1 MGWGARLA
9 PGHSARGFR
18 TGRAGSRHLPP
29 RCGKSSQNP
38 LPSWSWCAAPARR
51 FPEVGAEGEGKE
63 HLSLGAAR
71 PGLFDLLNDLS
82 RWLRRS
88 ALLCLQPALGEG
100 EAEGPSPAL

>member
-1 MGWGARLA
+1 MLVPATSLRA
-9 PGHSARGFR
+9 A
-18 TGRAGSRHLPP
+18 GRAP
-29 RCGKSSQNP
+29 RI
-38 LPSWSWCAAPARR
+38 PSPAGVGAQPRPRR
-51 FPEVGAEGEGKE
+51 FPEVGTEGEGKE
-63 HLSLGAAR
+63 LLSLGAAR

>member
-1 MGWGARLA
+1 MGRAARPRPQRARLSDRPCWFPPPPSA
-9 PGHSARGFR
+9 LREELPESPPQLELVRSPG
-18 TGRAGSRHLPP
+18 P
-29 RCGKSSQNP
+29 
-38 LPSWSWCAAPARR
+38 R
-51 FPEVGAEGEGKE
+51 FPEVGTEGEGKE
-63 HLSLGAAR
+63 LLSLGAAR